1 MTKEKIKK
9 PSLYIAMPCY
19 DMVKIQTMISMVK
32 LIAQLTKAQIKMEV
46 NTMKSP
52 YIAYAR
58 NILTARFLQSDYDY
72 LLFVDSD
79 VEFEPECPLRMLV
92 AQRDIVCT
100 PYRIK
105 TNDPSVTKYTTTV
118 KDTQNVTILPGGLI
132 EILQGP
138 AGMMMIH
145 RRVFE
150 KLMKERPDLE
160 IQTHQHKDLFPKDL
174 KIFSFWDCTFKD
186 GMWTGDDIAFCNL
199 ARSVD
204 FKLHANIESSLT
216 HHGSYGYQ
224 GKYGDG
230 FKIKEDNEKKEKND
244 A

>member
-1 MTKEKIKK
+1 MTIY
-9 PSLYIAMPCY
+9 SYI
-19 DMVKIQTMISMVK
+19 
-32 LIAQLTKAQIKMEV
+32 
-46 NTMKSP
+46 
-52 YIAYAR
+52 
-58 NILTARFLQSDYDY
+58 
-72 LLFVDSD
+72 VDSD

-105 TNDPSVTKYTTTV
+105 TNDPSVTKYTTTI
-118 KDTQNVTILPGGLI
+118 KDTQNVPILPGGLI

-150 KLMKERPDLE
+150 KLMKERLDLE

-186 GMWTGDDIAFCNL
+186 GMWTGRRYCVLQLSAERGL
-199 ARSVD
+199 
-204 FKLHANIESSLT
+204 
-216 HHGSYGYQ
+216 
-224 GKYGDG
+224 
-230 FKIKEDNEKKEKND
+230 
-244 A
+244 

>member
-1 MTKEKIKK
+1 MTTKEIKK

-19 DMVKIQTMISMVK
+19 DMVKINTMISMVK
-32 LIAQLTKAQIKMEV
+32 LVAQLTKAGIKMEV

-58 NILTARFLQSDYDY
+58 NILTARFVESQYDY
-72 LLFVDSD
+72 LLFIDAD

-92 AQRDIVCT
+92 AQKDIICT
-100 PYRIK
+100 PYRVK
-105 TNDPSVTKYTTTV
+105 TVDPAKVKYTTTV
-118 KDTQNVTILPGGLI
+118 KDMQNVPILPGGII

-160 IQTHQHKDLFPKDL
+160 IKTQQHKDLFPKDL

-186 GMWTGDDIAFCNL
+186 GIWTGDDIAFCNL

-204 FKLHANIESSLT
+204 FKLHANIESPLT
-216 HHGSYGYQ
+216 HHGSYGYK
-224 GKYGDG
+224 GRYGEG
-230 FKIKEDNEKKEKND
+230 FKIKEDNEKEKNN

>member
-1 MTKEKIKK
+1 MTTKEIKK

-19 DMVKIQTMISMVK
+19 DTVKINTLISMVK
-32 LIAQLTKAQIKMEV
+32 LVAQLTKAGIKMEV

-58 NILTARFLQSDYDY
+58 NILTARFVESQYDY
-72 LLFVDSD
+72 LLFIDAD

-92 AQRDIVCT
+92 AQKDIICT
-100 PYRIK
+100 PYRVK
-105 TNDPSVTKYTTTV
+105 TVDPAKVKYTTTV
-118 KDTQNVTILPGGLI
+118 KDMQNVPILPGGII

-160 IQTHQHKDLFPKDL
+160 IKTQQHKDLFPKDL

-186 GMWTGDDIAFCNL
+186 GIWTGDDIAFCNL

-204 FKLHANIESSLT
+204 FKLHANIESPLT
-216 HHGSYGYQ
+216 HHGSYGYK
-224 GKYGDG
+224 GRYGEG
-230 FKIKEDNEKKEKND
+230 FKIKK
-244 A
+244 

>member
-1 MTKEKIKK
+1 MTTKEIKK

-32 LIAQLTKAQIKMEV
+32 LVAQLTTAGIKKEV

-58 NILTARFLQSDYDY
+58 NILTARFIQSDYDY
-72 LLFVDSD
+72 LLFIDSD

-92 AQRDIVCT
+92 AQKDIVCT

-105 TNDPSVTKYTTTV
+105 TNDPAQVKYSTTV
-118 KDTQNVTILPGGLI
+118 KDTQNVPILPGGLI

-160 IQTHQHKDLFPKDL
+160 IQTHQHRDLFPKDL

-199 ARSVD
+199 ARSVG
-204 FKLHANIESSLT
+204 FKLHANIESPLT
-216 HHGSYGYQ
+216 HHGSYGYR
-224 GKYGDG
+224 GRYGEG
-230 FKIKEDNEKKEKND
+230 FKIKEDNEKEKNN

>member
-105 TNDPSVTKYTTTV
+105 TNDPSVTKYTTTI

-150 KLMKERPDLE
+150 KLMKERPELE

-186 GMWTGDDIAFCNL
+186 GMWTG
-199 ARSVD
+199 RRY
-204 FKLHANIESSLT
+204 SLLQL
-216 HHGSYGYQ
+216 SAER
-224 GKYGDG
+224 G
-230 FKIKEDNEKKEKND
+230 F
-244 A
+244 

>member
-1 MTKEKIKK
+1 MKNGKIKK

-32 LIAQLTKAQIKMEV
+32 LVAQLTTAGIKKEV

-58 NILTARFLQSDYDY
+58 NILTARFIQSDYDY

-92 AQRDIVCT
+92 AQKDIVCT

-105 TNDPSVTKYTTTV
+105 TNDPAQVKYTTTV
-118 KDTQNVTILPGGLI
+118 KDTQNVPILPGGLI

-150 KLMKERPDLE
+150 KLIKERPDLE
-160 IQTHQHKDLFPKDL
+160 IKTHKHRDLFPKDL

-186 GMWTGDDIAFCNL
+186 GIWTGDDIAFCNL
-199 ARSVD
+199 ARSVG
-204 FKLHANIESSLT
+204 FKLHANIESPLT
-216 HHGSYGYQ
+216 HHGSYGYR
-224 GKYGDG
+224 GRYGEG
-230 FKIKEDNEKKEKND
+230 FKIKEDNEKEKND

>member
-1 MTKEKIKK
+1 MKNGKIKK

-19 DMVKIQTMISMVK
+19 DMVKINTMISMVK
-32 LIAQLTKAQIKMEV
+32 LVAQLTKAQIKMEV

-58 NILTARFLQSDYDY
+58 NILTARFIQSDYDY
-72 LLFVDSD
+72 LLFIDSD
-79 VEFEPECPLRMLV
+79 VEFEPEYPLRMLV
-92 AQRDIVCT
+92 AQKDIVCT

-105 TNDPSVTKYTTTV
+105 TNDPSQVKYTTTV
-118 KDTQNVTILPGGLI
+118 KDAQNVPILPGGLV

-150 KLMKERPDLE
+150 KLMKERPELQ

-199 ARSVD
+199 ARSAG
-204 FKLHANIESSLT
+204 FKLYGNIESTLT
-216 HHGSYGYQ
+216 HHGSYGYK

-230 FKIKEDNEKKEKND
+230 FRMKEDDEKDKTKN
-244 A
+244 

>member
-1 MTKEKIKK
+1 MTTKEIKK
-9 PSLYIAMPCY
+9 PSLYMAMPCY
-19 DMVKIQTMISMVK
+19 DTVKINTMISMVK
-32 LIAQLTKAQIKMEV
+32 LVAQLTKAGIKMEV

-52 YIAYAR
+52 YVAYAR
-58 NILTARFLQSDYDY
+58 NILTARFVASKYDY
-72 LLFVDSD
+72 LLFVDAD

-92 AQRDIVCT
+92 AQKDIVCT
-100 PYRIK
+100 PYRVK
-105 TNDPSVTKYTTTV
+105 MGDPAKVKYTTTV
-118 KDTQNVTILPGGLI
+118 KDMHNVPILPGGLI

-160 IQTHQHKDLFPKDL
+160 IQTQQHKDLFPKDL

-186 GMWTGDDIAFCNL
+186 GIWTGDDIAFCNL
-199 ARSVD
+199 ARSAG

-216 HHGSYGYQ
+216 HHGSYGFK
-224 GKYGDG
+224 GRYGEG
-230 FKIKEDNEKKEKND
+230 FKIIKEDDEKEKNN

>member
-1 MTKEKIKK
+1 MTTKEIKK

-19 DMVKIQTMISMVK
+19 DMVKINTMISMVK
-32 LIAQLTKAQIKMEV
+32 LVEQLTRAGIKKEV

-52 YIAYAR
+52 YVAYAR
-58 NILTARFLQSDYDY
+58 NILTARFIQSDYDY
-72 LLFVDSD
+72 LLFIDAD

-92 AQRDIVCT
+92 AQKDIVCT

-105 TNDPSVTKYTTTV
+105 TNDPSITKYTTTV
-118 KDTQNVTILPGGLI
+118 KDNQNVPILPGGLI

-138 AGMMMIH
+138 AGMMMVH

-150 KLMKERPDLE
+150 KLIKERPDLE
-160 IQTHQHKDLFPKDL
+160 ILTHQHKDLFPKDV
-174 KIFSFWDCTFKD
+174 KIYSFWDCTFKD

-204 FKLHANIESSLT
+204 FKLHANIESTLT
-216 HHGSYGYQ
+216 HHGSYGYK
-224 GKYGDG
+224 GRFGEG
-230 FKIKEDNEKKEKND
+230 FKIKEDNEKDKTKD
-244 A
+244 

>member
-1 MTKEKIKK
+1 
-9 PSLYIAMPCY
+9 MPVT
-19 DMVKIQTMISMVK
+19 DAGGTEGILS
-32 LIAQLTKAQIKMEV
+32 APLTELKR
-46 NTMKSP
+46 T
-52 YIAYAR
+52 
-58 NILTARFLQSDYDY
+58 THRF
-72 LLFVDSD
+72 
-79 VEFEPECPLRMLV
+79 
-92 AQRDIVCT
+92 
-100 PYRIK
+100 
-105 TNDPSVTKYTTTV
+105 TKYTTTI

-216 HHGSYGYQ
+216 TASWELKQ
-224 GKYGDG
+224 
-230 FKIKEDNEKKEKND
+230 KIKAIKENTEMDLK
-244 A
+244 

>member
-1 MTKEKIKK
+1 MTTKEIKK
-9 PSLYIAMPCY
+9 PSLYIGMPCY
-19 DMVKIQTMISMVK
+19 DMVKINTMISMVK
-32 LIAQLTKAQIKMEV
+32 LIAQLTKAGIKKEV
-46 NTMKSP
+46 NTIKSP

-58 NILTARFLQSDYDY
+58 NILTARFMASTYDY
-72 LLFVDSD
+72 LLFIDSD

-92 AQRDIVCT
+92 AQKDIVCT

-105 TNDPSVTKYTTTV
+105 TNDPAQVKYTTTV
-118 KDTQNVTILPGGLI
+118 KDTQNVPILPGGLI

-150 KLMKERPDLE
+150 KLIKERPELE
-160 IQTHQHKDLFPKDL
+160 ILTDKHKDLFPKDV
-174 KIFSFWDCTFKD
+174 KIYSFWDCTFKD

-199 ARSVD
+199 ARSEG
-204 FKLHANIESSLT
+204 FKLYGNIESSLT
-216 HHGSYGYQ
+216 HHGSYGYK

-230 FKIKEDNEKKEKND
+230 FKIKEDK
-244 A
+244 

>member
-32 LIAQLTKAQIKMEV
+32 LVEQLTRAGIKKEV

-52 YIAYAR
+52 YVASAR
-58 NILTARFLQSDYDY
+58 NILTDRFMQSDYDY
-72 LLFVDSD
+72 LLFIDSD

-92 AQRDIVCT
+92 AQQSIVCT

-105 TNDPSVTKYTTTV
+105 TGDPSITKYTTTV
-118 KDTQNVTILPGGLI
+118 ADANNVTIMTGGLV

-150 KLMKERPDLE
+150 KLMKERPELE

-199 ARSVD
+199 ARSAG
-204 FKLHANIESSLT
+204 FKLYGNIESSLT
-216 HHGSYGYQ
+216 HHGSYGYK

-230 FKIKEDNEKKEKND
+230 FRMKEDHEKDKTKN
-244 A
+244 

>member
-1 MTKEKIKK
+1 MKNEKETKTIKK

-19 DMVKIQTMISMVK
+19 DMVKINTMISMVK
-32 LIAQLTKAQIKMEV
+32 LVAQLTTAKIKMEV

-58 NILTARFLQSDYDY
+58 NILTARFMESKYDY
-72 LLFVDSD
+72 LLFIDSD

-92 AQRDIVCT
+92 AQKDIVCT

-105 TNDPSVTKYTTTV
+105 TGDPDVVKYTTTV
-118 KDTQNVTILPGGLI
+118 EDTQNVTILPGGFI

-138 AGMMMIH
+138 AGMMIIH

-150 KLMKERPDLE
+150 KLMKDRPDLE
-160 IQTHQHKDLFPKDL
+160 ILTHQHKDLFPKDL
-174 KIFSFWDCTFKD
+174 KIYSFWDCTFKN

-199 ARSVD
+199 ARSVG
-204 FKLHANIESSLT
+204 FKLHGNIESTLT
-216 HHGSYGYQ
+216 HHGSYGYK
-224 GKYGDG
+224 GRYGEG
-230 FKIKEDNEKKEKND
+230 FKIKDEKTKTD
-244 A
+244 

>member
-1 MTKEKIKK
+1 MTTKEIKK

-19 DMVKIQTMISMVK
+19 DMVKINTMISMVK
-32 LIAQLTKAQIKMEV
+32 LIAQLTHAGIKMEV

-58 NILTARFLQSDYDY
+58 NILTARFMKSDYDY

-92 AQRDIVCT
+92 AQKDIVCT

-105 TNDPSVTKYTTTV
+105 TKDPAQVKYTTTV
-118 KDTQNVTILPGGLI
+118 KDTQNVPILPGGLI

-160 IQTHQHKDLFPKDL
+160 IKTQQHKDLFPKDL

-186 GMWTGDDIAFCNL
+186 GIWTGDDIAFCNL
-199 ARSVD
+199 ARSVG
-204 FKLHANIESSLT
+204 FKLHANIESPLT

-224 GKYGDG
+224 GKYGEG
-230 FKIKEDNEKKEKND
+230 FKIKEDNEKEKNN

>member
-1 MTKEKIKK
+1 MKNGKIKK

-32 LIAQLTKAQIKMEV
+32 LVAQLTTAGIKKEI

-58 NILTARFLQSDYDY
+58 NILTARFIQSDYDY
-72 LLFVDSD
+72 LLFIDSD

-92 AQRDIVCT
+92 AQKDIVCT

-105 TNDPSVTKYTTTV
+105 TNDPAQVKYTTTV
-118 KDTQNVTILPGGLI
+118 KDTQNVPILPGGLI

-150 KLMKERPDLE
+150 KLIKERPDLE
-160 IQTHQHKDLFPKDL
+160 IKTHQHRDLFPKDL

-199 ARSVD
+199 ARSVG
-204 FKLHANIESSLT
+204 FKLHANIESPLT
-216 HHGSYGYQ
+216 HHGSYGYR
-224 GKYGDG
+224 GRYGEG
-230 FKIKEDNEKKEKND
+230 FKIKEDNEKEKNN

>member
-1 MTKEKIKK
+1 MTTKEIKK

-19 DMVKIQTMISMVK
+19 DTVKINTMISMVK
-32 LIAQLTKAQIKMEV
+32 LVAQLTKAGIKMEV

-58 NILTARFLQSDYDY
+58 NILTARFVESQYDY
-72 LLFVDSD
+72 LLFIDAD

-92 AQRDIVCT
+92 AQKDIICT
-100 PYRIK
+100 PYRVK
-105 TNDPSVTKYTTTV
+105 TVDPAKVKYTTTV
-118 KDTQNVTILPGGLI
+118 KDMQNVPILPGGII

-160 IQTHQHKDLFPKDL
+160 IKTQQHKDLFPKDL

-186 GMWTGDDIAFCNL
+186 GIWTGDDIAFCNL

-204 FKLHANIESSLT
+204 FKLHANIESPLT
-216 HHGSYGYQ
+216 HHGSYGYK
-224 GKYGDG
+224 GRYGEG
-230 FKIKEDNEKKEKND
+230 FKIKK
-244 A
+244 

>member
-1 MTKEKIKK
+1 MKNGKETKTIKK

-32 LIAQLTKAQIKMEV
+32 LVAQLTTAGIKMEV

-58 NILTARFLQSDYDY
+58 NILTARFMESEYDY
-72 LLFVDSD
+72 LLFIDAD

-92 AQRDIVCT
+92 AQKDIVCT

-105 TNDPSVTKYTTTV
+105 TNDPSITKYTTTV
-118 KDTQNVTILPGGLI
+118 EDTQNVKILPGGLI

-150 KLMKERPDLE
+150 KLIKDRPDLE
-160 IQTHQHKDLFPKDL
+160 ILTHQHKDLFPKDL

-199 ARSVD
+199 ARSVG
-204 FKLHANIESSLT
+204 FKLHANIESTLT
-216 HHGSYGYQ
+216 HHGSYGYK
-224 GKYGDG
+224 GRYGEG
-230 FKIKEDNEKKEKND
+230 FKIRDEKTKKD
-244 A
+244 

>member
-1 MTKEKIKK
+1 MTTKEIKK

-19 DMVKIQTMISMVK
+19 DMVKINTMISMVK
-32 LIAQLTKAQIKMEV
+32 LVAQLTTAGIKKEV

-58 NILTARFLQSDYDY
+58 NILTARFIQSDYDY

-92 AQRDIVCT
+92 AQKDIVCT

-145 RRVFE
+145 RRVFL
-150 KLMKERPDLE
+150 KLILARPDLE
-160 IQTHQHKDLFPKDL
+160 IKTDKHKDLFPKDL

-186 GMWTGDDIAFCNL
+186 GIWTGDDIAFCNL
-199 ARSVD
+199 ARSVG
-204 FKLHANIESSLT
+204 FKLHANIESPLT
-216 HHGSYGYQ
+216 HHGSYGYR
-224 GKYGDG
+224 GRYGEG
-230 FKIKEDNEKKEKND
+230 FKIKEDNEKEKNN

>member
-1 MTKEKIKK
+1 MKNGKIKK

-19 DMVKIQTMISMVK
+19 DMVKINTMISMVK
-32 LIAQLTKAQIKMEV
+32 LIAQLTKAGIKMEV

-58 NILTARFLQSDYDY
+58 NILTARFMESEYDY
-72 LLFVDSD
+72 LLFIDSD

-92 AQRDIVCT
+92 AQKDIVCT

-105 TNDPSVTKYTTTV
+105 TGDPSITKYTTTV
-118 KDTQNVTILPGGLI
+118 KDMQNVPILPGGLI

-150 KLMKERPDLE
+150 KLMKERPELE

-199 ARSVD
+199 ARSVG
-204 FKLHANIESSLT
+204 FKLHANIESPLT

-230 FKIKEDNEKKEKND
+230 FRMKEDNEKEKNN

>member
-1 MTKEKIKK
+1 MKNGKIKK

-19 DMVKIQTMISMVK
+19 DMVKINTMISMVK
-32 LIAQLTKAQIKMEV
+32 LVAQLTKAQIKMEV

-58 NILTARFLQSDYDY
+58 NILTARFIESKYDY
-72 LLFVDSD
+72 LLFIDSD

-92 AQRDIVCT
+92 AQKDIVCT

-105 TNDPSVTKYTTTV
+105 TGDPMHVKYTTTV
-118 KDTQNVTILPGGLI
+118 KDTQNVPILPGGLV

-150 KLMKERPDLE
+150 KLIKERPELE
-160 IQTHQHKDLFPKDL
+160 ILTDKHKDLFPKDV
-174 KIFSFWDCTFKD
+174 KIYSFWDCTFKD

-199 ARSVD
+199 ARSEG
-204 FKLHANIESSLT
+204 FKLYGNIESSLT
-216 HHGSYGYQ
+216 HHGSYGYK

-230 FKIKEDNEKKEKND
+230 FKIKEEHEKEKIN

>member
-1 MTKEKIKK
+1 MKNGKIKK

-58 NILTARFLQSDYDY
+58 NILTARFIQSDYDY
-72 LLFVDSD
+72 LLFIDSD

-92 AQRDIVCT
+92 AQKDIVCT

-105 TNDPSVTKYTTTV
+105 TGDPAQVKYTTTI
-118 KDTQNVTILPGGLI
+118 KDAQNVPILPGGLV

-150 KLMKERPDLE
+150 KLIKERPDLE
-160 IQTHQHKDLFPKDL
+160 ILTDQHKDLFPKDV
-174 KIFSFWDCTFKD
+174 KIYSFWDCTFKD

-199 ARSVD
+199 ARSEG
-204 FKLHANIESSLT
+204 FKLYGNIESSLT
-216 HHGSYGYQ
+216 HHGSYGYK

-230 FKIKEDNEKKEKND
+230 FKIKEKDEKEKIN

>member
-1 MTKEKIKK
+1 MG
-9 PSLYIAMPCY
+9 MPCY

-32 LIAQLTKAQIKMEV
+32 LVEQLTKAGIKKEV

-58 NILTARFLQSDYDY
+58 NILTARFIQSDYDY
-72 LLFVDSD
+72 LLFIDSD

-92 AQRDIVCT
+92 AQKDIVCT

-105 TNDPSVTKYTTTV
+105 TGDPAQVKYTTTV
-118 KDTQNVTILPGGLI
+118 KDNQNVPILPGGLI

-160 IQTHQHKDLFPKDL
+160 IKTDKHRDLFPKDL

-186 GMWTGDDIAFCNL
+186 GIWTGDDIAFCNL
-199 ARSVD
+199 ARSEG
-204 FKLHANIESSLT
+204 FKLHGNIESSLT
-216 HHGSYGYQ
+216 HHGSYGYK

-230 FKIKEDNEKKEKND
+230 FKIKENNEKEKNN

>member
-105 TNDPSVTKYTTTV
+105 TNDPSVTKYTTTI
-118 KDTQNVTILPGGLI
+118 KDTQNVTIL
-132 EILQGP
+132 
-138 AGMMMIH
+138 AG
-145 RRVFE
+145 RT
-150 KLMKERPDLE
+150 D
-160 IQTHQHKDLFPKDL
+160 
-174 KIFSFWDCTFKD
+174 
-186 GMWTGDDIAFCNL
+186 
-199 ARSVD
+199 
-204 FKLHANIESSLT
+204 
-216 HHGSYGYQ
+216 
-224 GKYGDG
+224 
-230 FKIKEDNEKKEKND
+230 
-244 A
+244 

>member
-1 MTKEKIKK
+1 MKNGKEIKK
-9 PSLYIAMPCY
+9 PSLYIGIPCY

-32 LIAQLTKAQIKMEV
+32 LVEQLTKAGIKKEV

-58 NILTARFLQSDYDY
+58 NVLTARFMASDYDY
-72 LLFVDSD
+72 LLFIDAD

-92 AQRDIVCT
+92 AQEDIICT

-105 TNDPSVTKYTTTV
+105 TGDPDLVKYTTTV
-118 KDTQNVTILPGGLI
+118 EDTQHVKILPGGLV

-145 RRVFE
+145 RSVFE
-150 KLMKERPDLE
+150 TLMKKRPDLE
-160 IQTHQHKDLFPKDL
+160 IQTHQHKDLFPKDI

-199 ARSVD
+199 ARSEG
-204 FKLHANIESSLT
+204 FKLYGNIESSLT
-216 HHGSYGYQ
+216 HHGSYGYK
-224 GKYGDG
+224 GKWGDG
-230 FKIKEDNEKKEKND
+230 FTIKHDER
-244 A
+244 

>member
-1 MTKEKIKK
+1 MPSTQKDLLIMKNEKIKK
-9 PSLYIAMPCY
+9 PSLYMAMPCY
-19 DMVKIQTMISMVK
+19 DMVKINTMISMVK
-32 LIAQLTKAQIKMEV
+32 LVAQLTTAGIKKEV

-52 YIAYAR
+52 YISYAR
-58 NILTARFLQSDYDY
+58 NILTGRFMQSDYDY
-72 LLFVDSD
+72 LLFIDSD

-92 AQRDIVCT
+92 AQKDIVCT

-105 TNDPSVTKYTTTV
+105 TPDPTQVKYTTTV
-118 KDTQNVTILPGGLI
+118 ADTQNVKILPGGLV

-199 ARSVD
+199 ARSAG
-204 FKLHANIESSLT
+204 FKLHANIESPLT

-224 GKYGDG
+224 GRYGEG
-230 FKIKEDNEKKEKND
+230 FKIKK
-244 A
+244 